1 GGCLGG
7 LLGGLGLIVGLGRLG
22 GSSLVVRS
30 SGLLRRGRRR
40 LRGSLLRGDLLGGG
54 LLRRSLL
61 RRLGGVRVRAGGRV
75 AGLSRCRLLGS
86 LAGRPLARSSR
97 LVGGLRWGGRLC
109 PCLGGQC

>member
-40 LRGSLLRGDLLGGG
+40 LRGSLLRGGLLGGDLLRRS

-75 AGLSRCRLLGS
+75 AGLSRYRLLGS
-86 LAGRPLARSSR
+86 LAGRPLAR
-97 LVGGLRWGGRLC
+97 
-109 PCLGGQC
+109 